1 MAFKSKNKSAN
12 STPSDSIV
20 SVDDVTVRFNLESEK
35 TDTLKEYV
43 IKAAK
48 RQLMFDEFFAL
59 KGVSLEVKRGESV
72 ALVGQNGCGKSTLL
86 KTIAGIYYPYKGTV
100 SVRGSLAPLIELG
113 AGFDMDLTAR
123 ENIYLNGAVLG
134 HDRDYMDANFDS
146 IVDFAE
152 VREFLDVPVKNYSS
166 GMISRLGFSIATA
179 VRADILI
186 VDEVLAVGDIRFQEK
201 CKGRMREMIDQGS
214 TLLFVSHNTD
224 QVLELCE
231 RAVWLEHGVVQA
243 EGECGDVCER
253 YVSFIN
259 NLE

>member
-1 MAFKSKNKSAN
+1 MALKSNSKKSTAGQ
-12 STPSDSIV
+12 SDSIV

-35 TDTLKEYV
+35 TDTLKEYI

-59 KGVSLEVKRGESV
+59 KGVSLEVKPGESV

-86 KTIAGIYYPYKGTV
+86 KTIAGIYYPYKGSV
-100 SVRGSLAPLIELG
+100 EVRGSLAPLIELG

-134 HDRDYMDANFDS
+134 HDRDYMDEHFTS

-152 VREFLDVPVKNYSS
+152 IGEFLDVPVKNYSS

-179 VRADILI
+179 VSADILI

-201 CKGRMREMIDQGS
+201 CKDRMRQMLDSGS
-214 TLLFVSHNTD
+214 TLLFVSHNTE
-224 QVLELCE
+224 QVLELCK
-231 RAVWLEHGVVQA
+231 RAVWLDHGVIQA
-243 EGECGDVCER
+243 EGDTEEVCER

-259 NLE
+259 QL